1 MGRKEGTEE
10 SKLHPQRKKILLV
23 AQETVRQGVTKA
35 PRREAGRG
43 AEQGDWAGR
52 LGCAGE
58 AVEAGRA
65 GVERS

>member
-1 MGRKEGTEE
+1 MGKKEGTEE
-10 SKLHPQRKKILLV
+10 SKLHPQRKILLV
-23 AQETVRQGVTKA
+23 AQETVRQVVTKA

>member
-10 SKLHPQRKKILLV
+10 FKLHPQRKKILLV
-23 AQETVRQGVTKA
+23 AEETVRQVVTKA
-35 PRREAGRG
+35 PRREAGRR
-43 AEQGDWAGR
+43 AEQGDWECR
-52 LGCAGE
+52 LGWARA

>member
-10 SKLHPQRKKILLV
+10 SKLHPQRKILLV

-35 PRREAGRG
+35 PRREAGRR
-43 AEQGDWAGR
+43 AEQGDREGK

-58 AVEAGRA
+58 AVEAGLA